1 VRSASGA
8 AAAVLLLVILLWASN
23 SIMAKIVLREIDPL
37 TLTWLRFLI
46 AGGFYLPY
54 AVLTR
59 AERARARIRDDE
71 LWSGCSTEA
80 QREHKALDMA
90 NKAVL

>member
-8 AAAVLLLVILLWASN
+8 AAAVLLLILLWASN

-59 AERARARIRDDE
+59 AERA
-71 LWSGCSTEA
+71 
-80 QREHKALDMA
+80 
-90 NKAVL
+90 